1 MRAPF
6 GTGERCTTMFWNS
19 VLSKRVLLMARLGE
33 LKPPE
38 MFIHPVLTM
47 PLMVAVSLML
57 MLRDT
62 P

>member
-1 MRAPF
+1 
-6 GTGERCTTMFWNS
+6 
-19 VLSKRVLLMARLGE
+19 MARLGE

>member
-1 MRAPF
+1 
-6 GTGERCTTMFWNS
+6 MFWNS

-33 LKPPE
+33 LKPLE
-38 MFIHPVLTM
+38 MFIYPVLMM
-47 PLMVAVSLML
+47 PLMLAVSLML

>member
-1 MRAPF
+1 
-6 GTGERCTTMFWNS
+6 MFWNS

-33 LKPPE
+33 LKPLE
-38 MFIHPVLTM
+38 MFIHPVLMM
-47 PLMVAVSLML
+47 PLMLAVSLML